1 MERGNVRLKCFV
13 QIEDQV
19 EESDKFWRRHLPWV
33 LAISHNLPP
42 KEGSGIFFLGGG
54 GHVVFRESGM
64 GISHGKQSLN
74 GRLRKIDCK

>member
-33 LAISHNLPP
+33 LAISHNLLP
-42 KEGSGIFFLGGG
+42 KEGSGIFSWGGGEVMWFLGGAEWG
-54 GHVVFRESGM
+54 SVMANRV
-64 GISHGKQSLN
+64 
-74 GRLRKIDCK
+74 